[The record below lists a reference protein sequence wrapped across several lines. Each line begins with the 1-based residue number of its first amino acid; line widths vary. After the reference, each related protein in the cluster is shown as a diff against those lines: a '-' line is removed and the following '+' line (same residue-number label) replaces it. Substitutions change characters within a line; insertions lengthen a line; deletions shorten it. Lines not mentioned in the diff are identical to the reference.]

1 MIADKLHELE
11 GYMIQRK
18 INNENIESWV
28 TKRNGQLS
36 AIYNWLDDQREEPI
50 QKDSDGRILG
60 QAGGYSN
67 AEKKDLMEQLS
78 TMLFGLGQ

>member
-36 AIYNWLDDQREEPI
+36 AIYNWLDD
-50 QKDSDGRILG
+50 
-60 QAGGYSN
+60 
-67 AEKKDLMEQLS
+67 
-78 TMLFGLGQ
+78 